1 MRRTEAF
8 VLAAAFCAC
17 LTACAPADRATPAS
31 AVAQAPDQ
39 AATDQEAAAV
49 PATTPAREAAA
60 QTDSGGN
67 NQATPAAARQVVI
80 DYYAAIDARDYAK
93 SYALWSNN
101 GAASG
106 QSYEHFSGGYANTRS
121 VKASVGEPS
130 DEEGAAGS
138 RFIRVPVELKAIQR
152 DGSERSYR
160 GHFILRAVMADGAS
174 EEQRHWHLASAEMQR
189 LTD

>member
-1 MRRTEAF
+1 MRRTETFA
-8 VLAAAFCAC
+8 LAAAVCAC
-17 LTACAPADRATPAS
+17 LAACVPADDRAT
-31 AVAQAPDQ
+31 AQAAHASDQ
-39 AATDQEAAAV
+39 SAAAV
-49 PATTPAREAAA
+49 PTVAPATTAPSQEPATQAKAA
-60 QTDSGGN
+60 DRD
-67 NQATPAAARQVVI
+67 QATPAAARQVVI

-93 SYALWSNN
+93 AYALWSDN

-121 VKASVGEPS
+121 VKASVGEPF

-138 RFIRVPVELKAIQR
+138 RYIQVPVELKALQQ
-152 DGSERSYR
+152 DGSERNYR
-160 GHFILRAVMADGAS
+160 GRFTLRALMADGAS